1 MRSCAPGAQRAR
13 VDDDA
18 CITTKIHIEEITPR
32 YTTRY
37 DPIEVYSYADD
48 ETVRRCAHDAPR
60 GAHDL
65 NPPELG

>member
-48 ETVRRCAHDAPR
+48 ETAADAPTMR
-60 GAHDL
+60 RAARTISTRQS
-65 NPPELG
+65 